1 MAKLTSRLRSRGH
14 RYFLIY
20 QIRSYLNFL
29 KRSTNQHGVHSPFVY
44 DLVTKCFYDRSAHD
58 EYSILKKYRQQ
69 LLNNSERIKVT
80 DFGAGSRVF
89 KSNDRK
95 ITSIAKNAGITKK
108 RQRLLFRLVHYFKP
122 ALSLELGTSLG
133 LGTVA
138 IAQGHPNGQ
147 VTTIEGCPNTAAI
160 AKTQFDDFQLSN
172 LELRN
177 ETFEDFFNSI
187 SQKYDLVYID
197 GNHSMERTL
206 SYFEQLLPSATND
219 SVFIFDD
226 IYWSPEMTSAWQKI
240 CSHPK
245 VTVSIDTFEWGLVF
259 FRREQEKQ
267 HFRIR
272 L

>member
-1 MAKLTSRLRSRGH
+1 M
-14 RYFLIY
+14 
-20 QIRSYLNFL
+20 

-44 DLVTKCFYDRSAHD
+44 DLLTKCFYDKSNFD

-69 LLNNSERIKVT
+69 LLENPQTIEVK

-89 KSNDRK
+89 KSNRRK
-95 ITSIAKNAGITKK
+95 IASIAKNAGITRK
-108 RQRLLFRLVHYFKP
+108 RQRLLFRLARYFKP

-138 IAQGHPNGQ
+138 LAKGHPEGK
-147 VTTIEGCPNTAAI
+147 VITVEGCPNTSST
-160 AKTQFDDFQLSN
+160 AKKQFEGFHLN
-172 LELRN
+172 NIELRN
-177 ETFEDFFNSI
+177 ETFEDFFNSPT
-187 SQKYDLVYID
+187 QKYDLVYID
-197 GNHSMERTL
+197 GNHDMERTL
-206 SYFEQLLPSATND
+206 NYFEQLLPCATND

-226 IYWSPEMTSAWQKI
+226 IYWSPEMTSAWRKI

-245 VTVSIDTFEWGLVF
+245 VTVSIDTYHWGLVF